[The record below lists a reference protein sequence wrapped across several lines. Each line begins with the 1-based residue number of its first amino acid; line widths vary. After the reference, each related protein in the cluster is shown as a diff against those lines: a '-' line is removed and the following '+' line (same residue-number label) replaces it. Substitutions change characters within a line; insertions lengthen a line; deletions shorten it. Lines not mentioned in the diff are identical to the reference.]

1 MEQNPLWADKA
12 DQRTIKGKAVYLPL
26 CLTEDDELRAARELR
41 ARVSK
46 EAKCGDDKLQHF
58 LTLLFKKLHNN
69 SKWLQ
74 PAPRTSIFSFA
85 ADPTDARVVLVQ
97 RRIARRFGFLAPTV
111 ARNFTFYSWPEAEH
125 RVLSELARGGWL
137 YEETKADR
145 ELIYGKHD
153 SLDALLDT
161 WRAMLHA
168 AAAKAQK
175 SYAADDDAIL
185 EDFELGRAASAG
197 AMRKPLA
204 ILARDWGTLKKNNV
218 LSVRLGINVLPGGR
232 QAREGGNSKN
242 RTSAD
247 VNGPTHFC
255 LEDAE
260 TGRLLDK
267 EDELDSYRCRHVH
280 DSKVDPIRRPVAREL
295 KANKSEHTAAYRQA
309 AIQANTF
316 SALVESILAGRSQAA
331 MIPQIFALDPPWK
344 QGDARRWMTS
354 ESACFGEGDL
364 PERWA
369 APAYLAHK
377 NFPPNFIRAVEQHE
391 SLTEWPTFPTADD
404 DVCDGDEVCKPFP
417 TEADLA
423 GATGGPFGALL
434 KAFEASAKAGE
445 VRPLQPPL
453 HATPLL
459 AATFAL
465 PPPQLTSHPSLAAL
479 VR

>member
-1 MEQNPLWADKA
+1 MPPLSPSS
-12 DQRTIKGKAVYLPL
+12 V
-26 CLTEDDELRAARELR
+26 C
-41 ARVSK
+41 
-46 EAKCGDDKLQHF
+46 
-58 LTLLFKKLHNN
+58 
-69 SKWLQ
+69 
-74 PAPRTSIFSFA
+74 
-85 ADPTDARVVLVQ
+85 
-97 RRIARRFGFLAPTV
+97 
-111 ARNFTFYSWPEAEH
+111 
-125 RVLSELARGGWL
+125 
-137 YEETKADR
+137 
-145 ELIYGKHD
+145 
-153 SLDALLDT
+153 
-161 WRAMLHA
+161 HA
-168 AAAKAQK
+168 AATKTQK

-232 QAREGGNSKN
+232 QAREGGNSNN

-267 EDELDSYRCRHVH
+267 HDELDSYRRRHAH
-280 DSKVDPIRRPVAREL
+280 DAKVDPIRRPVAREL

-465 PPPQLTSHPSLAAL
+465 PPPQLTSHTSLAAL
-479 VR
+479 AR

>member
-1 MEQNPLWADKA
+1 VWADKA
-12 DQRTIKGKAVYLPL
+12 DRRTIHGKTVHVPL
-26 CLTEDDELRAARELR
+26 CNTEDDEQLAVQEIRAHVLH
-41 ARVSK
+41 
-46 EAKCGDDKLQHF
+46 EAKCGDNKLQHF

-74 PAPRTSIFSFA
+74 PAPQASVFSFA
-85 ADPTDARVVLVQ
+85 ADPTDARVVDVQ
-97 RRIARRFGFLAPTV
+97 RRIARRFGFLAPSV

-137 YEETKADR
+137 YEATKADR
-145 ELIYGKHD
+145 ELIYGAHD

-161 WRAMLHA
+161 WRGMLHA
-168 AAAKAQK
+168 AAAKTQK
-175 SYAADDDAIL
+175 TYAADDDAIL

-197 AMRKPLA
+197 AMREPLT
-204 ILARDWGTLKKNNV
+204 ILARDWDTLKKNNV

-242 RTSAD
+242 ATSAD

-295 KANKSEHTAAYRQA
+295 KANKSEHTAAYRHA

-377 NFPPNFIRAVEQHE
+377 NYPPNFITAVEQHE
-391 SLTEWPTFPTADD
+391 SLTEWPMFPTTDD

-434 KAFEASAKAGE
+434 KAFEASTKAGE
-445 VRPLQPPL
+445 VRPLQPRRPRPL
-453 HATPLL
+453 HATHLL